1 MLLDLSRFKVIY
13 GNRVLNA
20 VALEGIDFEDLNTDM
35 GEKCFVNSKF
45 ISLFAINEDGNIV
58 LVRDEAWRFQFIP
71 IVSR

>member
-20 VALEGIDFEDLNTDM
+20 VALEGIDFEDFPTDM
-35 GEKCFVNSKF
+35 GDKCFVYSKF

-58 LVRDEAWRFQFIP
+58 LIRDEAWRFQFVP
-71 IVSR
+71 NVSR